1 MGRASIKSN
10 DPIPLPHDGP
20 LHRHLFLQNEGTLQ
34 DGAPDASLNLNDKV
48 TALALDFLQG
58 TTTNPKKDKN
68 NTTAEATNIDNNNN
82 NNNNNHNNNKED
94 SESKRILHLLQT
106 LQTAPKIKDQL
117 QALQLFRSATT
128 QKKAMLSNDDATTT
142 LQQQQQQQQQLY
154 RSALYRVLLEW
165 FLSYKTPL
173 PLRRAIQA
181 NLEGLQQR
189 IMEPVKDI
197 PTTQT
202 CLEVRLEVLQSFL
215 VEGAPK
221 SSRIPWKQP
230 LHSLHEALNYSR
242 THDTLL
248 LLNDDTVPSAPE
260 SDSRPMQ
267 VLHFLQGYAKSNLQ
281 PMLLASEADRPSTA
295 AAKRAGTVMF
305 VEQEVTDAMQ
315 RAIQWATILK
325 TVLADAPSLAIDKTT
340 VRNISQQQQQQ
351 QQPNTNDDL
360 LQFFQD
366 FVWHIM
372 MSRVTPTDSLSKLG
386 MAHSRVLVL
395 RKPPSIETS
404 ATSTCLSTHIPE
416 LVAQQLPALITIAL
430 VQGLAA
436 TVPIEIMLVESGALL
451 EFFQQQSLEAD
462 PGVRLA
468 ALKGIHTLISRCLT
482 RALRSSNSKIPEE
495 ESQLLSRREV
505 EEMQTLTQRTLEIVL
520 QAWESPPNRRLGSAI
535 PSLFEKLV
543 SLMQELGRQH
553 QNDSDTKD
561 VDQQQ
566 VAFQDLVKRLLAQPS
581 NRKGRYKALETL
593 LPIVGARN
601 MIALGREWKLMES
614 LLEGIGDRNS
624 HSAGTIADLWQK
636 ILTDLLQDMLSN
648 TEAAISSPLVV
659 TSNGENKKKRRKAEY
674 PTASVQQVVPQWC
687 NDWVPSLAEA
697 LLSSAQSRRKHVAQ
711 FCLPRIT
718 SMLGGRKKQD
728 ENAMTFAL
736 LLQAI
741 HLAES
746 EQNGEGFRDRVIWA
760 TLETI
765 KHSNVDKLANNTPMS
780 EELLETI
787 ARKMPLQKLRAALT
801 HFLPTVRLV
810 AFQTIRPLVLTY
822 ALRQNGGQ
830 DALKTLDDEIGLWK
844 GAFPYAI
851 KTEGIEYRTS
861 LLECLTLSIDR
872 ISSEESTAL
881 ETSTGDVNET
891 CTAVSLTR
899 LHSFVV
905 DFLIFDVVVQQAA
918 YPASV
923 AEKEAF
929 AIELLEAIIAFAS
942 RDIHFVTKNVA
953 YYDRRRRPS
962 ESKAATKMLAALL
975 SREPLSTLMS
985 LMSSIWDGTRSASFS
1000 LLSRLVVVGHTNKL
1014 PIPENYTSSEARIG
1028 MEARGVYLAS
1038 SPRQRE
1044 ADTGARILAFLYFT
1058 LPIGTTDRRLYLTK
1072 LVSLLKSRLGS
1083 MRERLAALLSGTI
1096 DPHAPGGGLTLP
1108 LAHGLIHSL
1117 RLIVEHIKMEFK
1129 HCKTQHVAD
1138 NHEICEDMA
1147 DIFCQAIQV
1156 SLTIVADVKDGEVID
1171 GMDEDLV
1178 SSDTGSRQQSSTP
1191 LNVNTGAIGAN
1202 GTFSSVNASKEEE
1215 QGKRIAI
1222 QRVVVSTR
1230 SIKQCLFRAYDLM
1243 WCFQYHCCRYYLFVD
1258 GVVAFDKR
1266 NVRGTFDTCYIKHLS
1281 YFSCFNGQSWNV
1293 AH

>member
-20 LHRHLFLQNEGTLQ
+20 LHQRLLRKAATTGVE
-34 DGAPDASLNLNDKV
+34 DGSVDDVSLNWKDRV
-48 TALALDFLQG
+48 TTVALDFLQE
-58 TTTNPKKDKN
+58 NS
-68 NTTAEATNIDNNNN
+68 NTRAKE
-82 NNNNNHNNNKED
+82 NNNKED
-94 SESKRILHLLQT
+94 SECQRILQLLQT
-106 LQTAPKIKDQL
+106 LRTAPKIKDQL

-128 QKKAMLSNDDATTT
+128 NPKKASILSNEDSITATISPQ
-142 LQQQQQQQQQLY
+142 LCLY
-154 RSALYRVLLEW
+154 RSALYRILLEW

-173 PLRRAIQA
+173 PLRRAIQG
-181 NLEGLQQR
+181 NLEGLQHQ
-189 IMEPVKDI
+189 ITVKEG
-197 PTTQT
+197 TTTKQSSLQT
-202 CLEVRLEVLQSFL
+202 CLELRLEVLQSFL
-215 VEGAPK
+215 VQDESTL
-221 SSRIPWKQP
+221 SSLPWEQP
-230 LHSLHEALNYSR
+230 LHSLHEALNYAS
-242 THDTLL
+242 THDTIL
-248 LLNDDTVPSAPE
+248 LLNNNDTTNPSIPVR
-260 SDSRPMQ
+260 DNRPMQ
-267 VLHFLQGYAKSNLQ
+267 VLHFLQGYAESNLRPILLSNDADQ
-281 PMLLASEADRPSTA
+281 PSG
-295 AAKRAGTVMF
+295 KRVGTVMF

-325 TVLADAPSLAIDKTT
+325 TVLADAPSLAINGATST
-340 VRNISQQQQQQ
+340 VQNSF
-351 QQPNTNDDL
+351 QQPNTNSDDL
-360 LQFFQD
+360 FQFFQD
-366 FVWHIM
+366 FVWDIM
-372 MSRVTPTDSLSKLG
+372 LLQITPADSLSKLG
-386 MAHSRVLVL
+386 MAHSRVLL
-395 RKPPSIETS
+395 LQKPPSTESS
-404 ATSTCLSTHIPE
+404 ATNTCLSTHIPE
-416 LVAQQLPALITIAL
+416 LVAQQLPALVTIAL

-436 TVPIEIMLVESGALL
+436 TVPIQIMLVESDALL
-451 EFFQQQSLEAD
+451 QYFQQQSLEAD

-482 RALRSSNSKIPEE
+482 RALRCSNSNISKE
-495 ESQLLSRREV
+495 ESQALSLLEI
-505 EEMQTLTQRTLEIVL
+505 EEMQTLTQQTLEIVL

-553 QNDSDTKD
+553 QDDSDSKD
-561 VDQQQ
+561 TGQQQ

-624 HSAGTIADLWQK
+624 HSAGAIADLWQK
-636 ILTDLLQDMLSN
+636 ILTDLLQDMLAN
-648 TEAAISSPLVV
+648 TEAVISDPLVA
-659 TSNGENKKKRRKAEY
+659 TSDVENKKKRRKAEY
-674 PTASVQQVVPQWC
+674 PIAIVQQGVPVWC

-697 LLSSAQSRRKHVAQ
+697 LLSSAKSRRKHVAQ
-711 FCLPRIT
+711 FCLPRIA

-741 HLAES
+741 HLSES
-746 EQNGEGFRDRVIWA
+746 EQNGGVNLGEVEGLSDRVLWA

-765 KHSNVDKLANNTPMS
+765 KHSNVDKIGNITPMLKD
-780 EELLETI
+780 LLETI
-787 ARKMPLQKLRAALT
+787 ARIMPLQKLRAALK

-822 ALRQNGGQ
+822 ALRQHGGQ
-830 DALKTLDDEIGLWK
+830 SALVTLDDEICLWK
-844 GAFPYAI
+844 EAFPYAI

-881 ETSTGDVNET
+881 ETSTSGVTESYT
-891 CTAVSLTR
+891 VVSLPR

-962 ESKAATKMLAALL
+962 ESKAATKMLEALL
-975 SREPLSTLMS
+975 SREPISTLMS
-985 LMSSIWDGTRSASFS
+985 LMSSVWDGTRSASFC

-1014 PIPENYTSSEARIG
+1014 QISENYTSSEARIG
-1028 MEARGVYLAS
+1028 MEARGAYLAS

-1058 LPIGTTDRRLYLTK
+1058 LPTGTTDRRLYLAK

-1083 MRERLAALLSGTI
+1083 MKERLAALLSGSI
-1096 DPHAPGGGLTLP
+1096 DPHVTGGGLTLP
-1108 LAHGLIHSL
+1108 LAHGLIHAL
-1117 RLIVEHIKMEFK
+1117 RLIIQHIKMEFK
-1129 HCKTQHVAD
+1129 HSKTQYLAD
-1138 NHEICEDMA
+1138 YHEICEDMA
-1147 DIFCQAIQV
+1147 GTFCQAIQV

-1178 SSDTGSRQQSSTP
+1178 SSDTGSSQQSSTP

-1202 GTFSSVNASKEEE
+1202 GTFSSVNTSKEEE

-1222 QRVVVSTR
+1222 QRVVVSMR
-1230 SIKQCLFRAYDLM
+1230 SIKHCLFRGYDLI
-1243 WCFQYHCCRYYLFVD
+1243 WCFPYR
-1258 GVVAFDKR
+1258 
-1266 NVRGTFDTCYIKHLS
+1266 
-1281 YFSCFNGQSWNV
+1281 
-1293 AH
+1293 